1 MSDDENENNIDDNI
15 LNEEEEEG
23 ENAEDDFLVKEIKN
37 QILENNQVL
46 LENGNEEIMNKIIK
60 LHENLGIKDDELIEE
75 IEICV
80 KNQIVDFSL
89 IEIISLFADKTRSS
103 EKVTILK
110 DFYKF
115 ILDPEFDEKQLDTIR
130 KLIPKIL
137 EKIDAKNISF
147 RDILLQIKIEIILTI
162 FGIQDKYIKK
172 VIIKCIEKN
181 WNISSIKTF
190 YVKLQL
196 LIPEDESKIKNKR
209 EVLKI
214 KIKNEEKKHIMES
227 LLETITAFPM
237 NNLILNLSEINFKE
251 LDTIARD
258 FYLKCSTTS
267 DCPKKALDTNDL
279 LIALE
284 NKNLNY
290 FSKEKIELFRYQI
303 KKAKRIRKPG
313 DFKQWVDDFKRYDFK
328 SNEKNEYIAEA
339 LGVISCALE
348 ETKKFP
354 LREAQILA
362 ILIFIDNNESQEDD
376 DIKEEELKNEI
387 IIDNKNSYKKKLR
400 KIDNTKGIIEQ
411 ISTGEGKS
419 AIISCLSAYYGLR
432 NHKVDIIT
440 SSRTLAVRDSIEFKE
455 FYQLFGLVVD
465 YVKDY
470 QPAPYKADITYGTFL
485 DFEGDLLNEISYNK
499 PIRGDRPYDII
510 IIDEVDNAFID
521 CIQGSTQ
528 LTHSSK
534 GYQFLIPLYVSI
546 YLFVDLLDHMYLEES
561 LKNFNEFMSKEEY
574 KDLDENSKKRIFEQI
589 SDNYERKDVFLKY
602 IKKVFEELKGE
613 LVEKDPN
620 LIGEFEG
627 DKGNFEKIVDA
638 TKEAK
643 NSYDLKKDLVFPVFL
658 KDFVDVQIN
667 NWTNSAFCAKNLYK
681 KETDYTIS
689 CKSHDGYE
697 SITPIDRKN
706 TGELEFNTVYR
717 NGLHQMLQIK
727 ENLRVKSETL
737 THTFLSHITY
747 FIKFKKKNFFGLT
760 GTIGGEETHSIYKRD
775 SFNSNLVFIPSYM
788 AKRFIELPAIICEE
802 DFEEHIKK
810 ICEEIFY
817 HFSKGRKILVICKD
831 INEGINIDNNLHKDT
846 FVAKDPLIQNNI
858 FLYVRNDIDD
868 LEEDLKRTDKRII
881 ISTNLGG
888 RGTDI
893 KTTPEQEKNGGLHVI
908 ITKLSSNSRT
918 QMQAFGRTSR
928 QGNKGSGQFIITKKK
943 NLVTYDQLINERNK
957 KEKEMIDKI
966 NLDDLLLKDEL
977 FQEYVE
983 CLRKYPELNEK
994 KGNNTKDEIDERWS
1008 FFLKKNFKDDIEEEE
1023 MRKNFGIFKSEIDK
1037 IMSLPRYLRFNNDFL
1052 RITDAFNFDDDEELS
1067 FNELYKYLN
1076 FKDCDKCFYFAA
1088 SYLKGLVEWSRYNTL
1103 FHENG
1108 LIPDKQKESIHCKKI
1123 IEHLKMAKAQL
1134 KRLIEIN
1141 IEPTLKSVI
1150 IYQKFSGTKYF
1161 KEIEGF
1167 QKTAFYKQFET
1178 RKKILMNLIEH
1189 IDKNIRT
1196 TEEYIR
1202 DYLPKMELLSRVE
1215 LCQENVKMKKCLN
1228 LRDDETKELEYLFDA
1243 GLDFTYE
1250 LTIRRPVL
1258 KKNKKYYF
1266 ISLGFFVSFFISL
1279 FSISE
1284 GLKFSA
1290 YLTEKLK
1297 ENSHVEMVD
1306 VHEERSLFTIIKNM
1320 VTSIFQARNNENQNE
1335 NNGPENQNE
1344 IHNENI
1350 DEDDNNENGDK
1361 NDKKKSPENISK
1373 DRFIELKEKTLKM
1386 MKTKIKDIF
1395 NKKIK
1400 EIYEEIKFLVF
1411 VDYFFKEKKW
1421 YDIII
1426 NIILNSF
1433 DTHEM
1438 LLKKGEIIRSFNK
1451 ESEYDKAIAM
1461 LTEETE
1467 KAIENIK
1474 KGIKSE
1480 FDKKGYE
1487 INKVKRL
1494 EHIIIRKRLEDI
1506 DYETSVE
1513 IVNQILSQDILNAQG
1528 KFKKSLFINKED
1540 KKNKTKEK
1548 NKEDK
1553 KVKIQYVNIFYDAI
1567 YPKEVKDIKPI
1578 KNIDDFTLK
1587 ETFKIKFEHDLLL
1600 QDVQMLYL
1608 LRNYPEPDNK
1618 LFKDFST
1625 GIKDIIKE
1633 VYEACTDDITDKF
1646 NSFILAICQKIYE
1659 KIKTYLEMEIF
1670 PNILINKRKTKKKK
1684 LNEEEQ
1690 KVVDLIN
1697 ENSGQKTF
1705 DIMKLNNFKE
1715 FFNQLK

>member
-15 LNEEEEEG
+15 LNEEEEED
-23 ENAEDDFLVKEIKN
+23 EKAEGDFWVKEAKN

-46 LENGNEEIMNKIIK
+46 IENGNDEIMNKIIK
-60 LHENLGIKDDELIEE
+60 LHEKLGIKDDELIEE
-75 IEICV
+75 IENCV
-80 KNQIVDFSL
+80 KNQIIDFSL
-89 IEIISLFADKTRSS
+89 IEKISLFADETGSS
-103 EKVTILK
+103 EKVAVLK
-110 DFYKF
+110 EFYNF
-115 ILDPEFDEKQLDTIR
+115 LLDPEFDENQLDTIR

-137 EKIDAKNISF
+137 DETGAKNISF
-147 RDILLQIKIEIILTI
+147 RDILLEIKIEIILAI
-162 FGIQDKYIKK
+162 FGIQDEYIKK

-181 WNISSIKTF
+181 WNLSSIKIF
-190 YVKLQL
+190 HVKLQF
-196 LIPEDESKIKNKR
+196 LIPIDESKIKSRR
-209 EVLKI
+209 ELEKAR
-214 KIKNEEKKHIMES
+214 IKNEEKKHIMES

-237 NNLILNLSEINFKE
+237 NNLILNLSEINFNE
-251 LDTIARD
+251 PETIARD

-279 LIALE
+279 LIDLE

-313 DFKQWVDDFKRYDFK
+313 DFKQWVQDFKSYDFK
-328 SNEKNEYIAEA
+328 SKEKYEYIAEA

-348 ETKKFP
+348 EKIKFP

-362 ILIFIDNNESQEDD
+362 ILIFIDNNESQEDI
-376 DIKEEELKNEI
+376 DIIDEEPKNEI
-387 IIDNKNSYKKKLR
+387 IIDNKNRNKKKSR

-485 DFEGDLLNEISYNK
+485 DFEGDILNEISYNK
-499 PIRGDRPYDII
+499 PIRGDRPYDIV

-546 YLFVDLLDHMYLEES
+546 YLMIDLLDHLYLEQS
-561 LKNFNEFMSKEEY
+561 LKSFNEFMAKEEY
-574 KDLDENSKKRIFEQI
+574 KDLDENSKQKIYEQI

-602 IKKVFEELKGE
+602 VKKVFEDMKNEMIEKEPNMKEELKG
-613 LVEKDPN
+613 DQGN
-620 LIGEFEG
+620 I
-627 DKGNFEKIVDA
+627 DKLFEKIDEVK
-638 TKEAK
+638 TSEG
-643 NSYDLKKDLVFPVFL
+643 LKKYLSIPEFL
-658 KDFVDVQIN
+658 KDFVDVQKN
-667 NWTNSAFCAKNLYK
+667 NWANSAFCAKNLYK

-747 FIKFKKKNFFGLT
+747 FVRFKKKNFFGLT
-760 GTIGGEETHSIYKRD
+760 GTIGGEETYSIYKRD
-775 SFNSNLVFIPSYM
+775 SFDSNLVFIPSYM
-788 AKRFIELPAIICEE
+788 AKRFIELPPIICEE
-802 DFEEHIKK
+802 NFMEHINK

-831 INEGINIDNNLHKDT
+831 INEGINIDNNLHRDD
-846 FVAKDPLIQNNI
+846 FVKKAPSINNNI

-918 QMQAFGRTSR
+918 QKQAFGRTSR

-943 NLVTYDQLINERNK
+943 NLITYDQLINERNK

-966 NLDDLLLKDEL
+966 NLNDLLLKDEL
-977 FQEYVE
+977 FAEYVE
-983 CLRKYPELNEK
+983 CLRKYPELNTI

-1023 MRKNFGIFKSEIDK
+1023 IRNNFNIFKSEIDK

-1052 RITDAFNFDDDEELS
+1052 RITDAFNFEDGENLSYEEL
-1067 FNELYKYLN
+1067 FKYLN

-1088 SYLKGLVEWSRYNTL
+1088 SYLKGLVEWSRYNDRFL
-1103 FHENG
+1103 ANYN
-1108 LIPDKQKESIHCKKI
+1108 ESVHCEKI
-1123 IEHLKMAKAQL
+1123 IEHLKVAKTQL
-1134 KRLIEIN
+1134 KQLIQIN

-1150 IYQKFSGTKYF
+1150 MFQKFSGTKYYR
-1161 KEIEGF
+1161 KIEGY
-1167 QKTAFYKQFET
+1167 QETAFYKQFET

-1189 IDKNIRT
+1189 IDKNIKI

-1202 DYLPKMELLSRVE
+1202 DYLPKNTFITYIS
-1215 LCQENVKMKKCLN
+1215 LCKENIKMKESLQ

-1243 GLDFTYE
+1243 GLDFTYK
-1250 LTIRRPVL
+1250 LTIRKPVL
-1258 KKNKKYYF
+1258 RKNKKYYF
-1266 ISLGFFVSFFISL
+1266 ITLGFFVSFILVFFARNL
-1279 FSISE
+1279 AERFSE
-1284 GLKFSA
+1284 
-1290 YLTEKLK
+1290 YLMSKLE
-1297 ENSHVEMVD
+1297 ENSHTELVD
-1306 VHEERSLFTIIKNM
+1306 VHEEQSLFAKIRNM
-1320 VTSIFQARNNENQNE
+1320 ITSLFQARNNENQNG
-1335 NNGPENQNE
+1335 NNEHANQND

-1350 DEDDNNENGDK
+1350 NENDNDNNENENEDK

-1373 DRFIELKEKTLKM
+1373 DSFIVLKEKTLKII
-1386 MKTKIKDIF
+1386 KTKIKDIF

-1400 EIYEEIKFLVF
+1400 ELYEEIKFLVF
-1411 VDYFFKEKKW
+1411 VDYFFKEKNW
-1421 YDIII
+1421 YDTII
-1426 NIILNSF
+1426 NILLNSF
-1433 DTHEM
+1433 DTREM
-1438 LLKKGEIIRSFNK
+1438 LLKKGEIIKLFNK
-1451 ESEYDKAIAM
+1451 ETEYDKAIEM
-1461 LTEETE
+1461 LTEEIE
-1467 KAIENIK
+1467 KAVENIT

-1487 INKVKRL
+1487 KNKVKRL

-1506 DYETSVE
+1506 DYNTSVE
-1513 IVNQILSQDILNAQG
+1513 IVNQILSQDILNDKG
-1528 KFKKSLFINKED
+1528 KFNKSLFIKKED
-1540 KKNKTKEK
+1540 KKNKQKEK
-1548 NKEDK
+1548 NDESK
-1553 KVKIQYVNIFYDAI
+1553 KIKIQYVNIFYDAI
-1567 YPKEVKDIKPI
+1567 YPKDKKTIKPI
-1578 KNIDDFTLK
+1578 KNIEDFCLK
-1587 ETFKIKFEHDLLL
+1587 ETFKIKFEHDLIL

-1608 LRNYPEPDNK
+1608 LKNYSKPDNK
-1618 LFKDFST
+1618 LFNDFTT

-1633 VYEACTDDITDKF
+1633 VYEACTTDISDKF

-1690 KVVDLIN
+1690 KVVNLIN
-1697 ENSGQKTF
+1697 ENSGQKAF

-1715 FFNQLK
+1715 FFNQ